1 MLISG
6 IKKTT
11 LLDYPGKV
19 ATIIFTLGCNL
30 RCGFCHNPEFVLP
43 NEVEKRMDDLIPEEN
58 FFAFLEERK
67 SFIDGVVICGGEPT
81 LHKDLPE
88 FAKKIK
94 DLGLLIKLD
103 TNGSNST
110 MLRYLIQ
117 EKLVDYIAMDIKH
130 TFEQYGKITNVSIPI
145 KQYSESI
152 SLIIRSQMEYE
163 FRTTVIQ
170 GVHTPDDIAVIAQNI
185 HGAKKY
191 ILQNFRTGK
200 ILDPHFYGKS
210 FSHDDLIQ
218 LRNAAS
224 PFVEFCSIRP

>member
-1 MLISG
+1 MLISW

-19 ATIIFTLGCNL
+19 ATILFTLGCNL

-43 NEVEKRMDDLIPEEN
+43 NEVEKRMGDLIPEEN
-58 FFAFLEERK
+58 FFVFLEERK

-88 FAKKIK
+88 FTKKIK
-94 DLGLLIKLD
+94 NLWLLIKLD
-103 TNGSNST
+103 TNGSNPT
-110 MLRYLIQ
+110 MLQHLLR
-117 EKLVDYIAMDIKH
+117 ENLVDYIAMDIKH
-130 TFEQYGKITNVSIPI
+130 IPGQYSEITNASIPI
-145 KQYSESI
+145 KRYSESI
-152 SLIIRSQMEYE
+152 ELIMTSQIDYE

-170 GVHTPDDIAVIAQNI
+170 WVHTPDDIAVIAQNI
-185 HGAKKY
+185 HWAKKY
-191 ILQNFRTGK
+191 ILQNFRAGK

-218 LRNAAS
+218 LRDRAR
-224 PFVEFCSIRP
+224 PFVQSCSLRL

>member
-1 MLISG
+1 MLISW

-43 NEVEKRMDDLIPEEN
+43 SEVEKKMGDLIPEEN

-67 SFIDGVVICGGEPT
+67 YFLDGVVICGGEPT
-81 LHKDLPE
+81 LRKDLPE

-94 DLGLLIKLD
+94 DLWLLVKLD
-103 TNGSNST
+103 TNGSNPA
-110 MLRYLIQ
+110 MLQYIIQ

-130 TFEQYGKITNVSIPI
+130 IPGQYSEITNVSIPI
-145 KQYSESI
+145 KRYSESI
-152 SLIIRSQMEYE
+152 ELIMTSQIDYE

-170 GVHTPDDIAVIAQNI
+170 WVHTPIDIAVIAQSI

-200 ILDPHFYGKS
+200 LLDPHFHGKS
-210 FSHDDLIQ
+210 FSHDELIQ
-218 LRNAAS
+218 LRDAAS